1 MGALRDIKCDMA
13 ARRASLQKLI
23 VHEVETRIFQVADA
37 AAESGAAAVVPSAAA
52 AQKAHLRSA
61 RPALYGFQS
70 LCFSS
75 LNALSQMLTTPC
87 NSNALWQL
95 CYPALCTHKRK
106 PTQSCVATQP
116 AWQPILMNFC
126 TVA

>member
-1 MGALRDIKCDMA
+1 VGALRDIKCDMA

-75 LNALSQMLTTPC
+75 LNALSQML
-87 NSNALWQL
+87 SG
-95 CYPALCTHKRK
+95 
-106 PTQSCVATQP
+106 SSATLHSARIKESQRNP
-116 AWQPILMNFC
+116 AWQRSLLGSPS
-126 TVA
+126 